1 MSSPMPEFE
10 MPTEVDVPPRPDR
23 AAGNAG
29 SAAHG
34 RVDSG
39 STGAARAAYTAEPD
53 ASGRRRRGRGPR
65 TPWRLA
71 AAAGVV
77 GLIVGAAIPGGIQ
90 WAERAAASADEA
102 GLRAAATDY
111 LQAIADGR
119 GADAAAMVPLPEGTV
134 AMPDAVLA
142 DAERITDVEV
152 RFVQIEAT
160 TGSVQATFRLGSIEA
175 EHTLQAERMDGRWFI
190 TTSLA
195 EPLMPMWW
203 GPGAFAQISGQPVP
217 DDGTGALF
225 PGLYRF
231 DQTATAM
238 LTMRSEPFAVDGDP
252 ATPVESYLDVQLR
265 QEIADAAGERALL
278 AVERCRAQQTCSL
291 ASEGELRLQGT
302 YLQGVS
308 GNDYD
313 IAAQIS
319 IPDALG
325 TLLEVRVR
333 VTAGSTGV
341 PEHWLCSDAGEY
353 SDPVDPCPEPA

>member
-1 MSSPMPEFE
+1 
-10 MPTEVDVPPRPDR
+10 MPTEVDAPPRTER
-23 AAGNAG
+23 AAGDASSG
-29 SAAHG
+29 GAAAHG

-39 STGAARAAYTAEPD
+39 STGAARSAYTAEPD

-90 WAERAAASADEA
+90 WAEQAAASADEA

-142 DAERITDVEV
+142 GAQRITDVEV
-152 RFVQIEAT
+152 RFVQIEAAV
-160 TGSVQATFRLGSIEA
+160 GSVQATFRLGSIEA
-175 EHTLQAERMDGRWFI
+175 EHTLHAERMDGRWFI

-203 GPGAFAQISGQPVP
+203 GPDAMVHLSGQPVP
-217 DDGTGALF
+217 NDGTAALF
-225 PGLYRF
+225 PGMYRF
-231 DQTATAM
+231 DETATAM
-238 LTMRSEPFAVDGDP
+238 LTMRSERFAVDGDP

-265 QEIADAAGERALL
+265 QEVVDAAGERALL
-278 AVERCRAQQTCSL
+278 AVERCRAEQTCAL
-291 ASEGELRLQGT
+291 AAQGELRLQGT
-302 YLQGVS
+302 YLQGVN

-313 IAAQIS
+313 IAVQIS
-319 IPDALG
+319 IADALD

-333 VTAGSTGV
+333 VTEGSTGE
-341 PEHWLCSDAGEY
+341 PERWLCSEPGEY
-353 SDPVDPCPEPA
+353 SDPVDACPELA